1 MNSRIKLTERRL
13 ENITKGVGTNK
24 ILSLYILFFSKT
36 VNLATLQPSKVL
48 IEAGLIRKHT
58 VNENTVNRLLGVLLK
73 RLSWY
78 HTTFHKN
85 RCFDILSK
93 KIFFKIFKTNM
104 NFALELYFS
113 Y

>member
-1 MNSRIKLTERRL
+1 MNARVKLTELRL
-13 ENITKGVGTNK
+13 KNITKGVGANK
-24 ILSLYILFFSKT
+24 ILSLKILSSKT

-93 KIFFKIFKTNM
+93 KNFFKT
-104 NFALELYFS
+104 S
-113 Y
+113 RQT